1 MGLVSLLRS
10 AWSTPLRAFL
20 FWALFGAALGYF
32 VLSPTTRVLDEIL
45 QENRTGPIDPLGRI
59 QEAFSAAFLLWGLVH
74 LAIGIG
80 LGIIFGLLHSRM
92 LTQRGELQ
100 RLNVKLT
107 GEVFQRATLEGQ
119 LEQQLKKVE
128 ELSERR
134 REILEAIPDAVVT
147 MDPNGRI
154 TFLNQAAV
162 RLTGYSDEE
171 ATGRPLDEVFP
182 LSPPEELS
190 GVPEPLPL
198 GAFEQMLRTREGR
211 LVPTI
216 TSHAEVRAPGGEL
229 LGRVTVFKDISELR
243 RAEEEKE
250 RLEQQLIHSERLASL
265 GLLAAGVAHEIN
277 APLNNISLLT
287 EGIRRKTNEPEI
299 DEKIRALGEQV
310 EAAAR
315 IVRALLEFSRKPE
328 SHMQLVDLNEVVR
341 KGLALIGEVRPSRI
355 EFVRELASD
364 LPAIQGDPD
373 QLQQVLLNMVNNA
386 LDAMPNGGR
395 LRVATRPTSG
405 GVELLIED
413 TGVGIVPENL
423 PKIFDPFFTTKQEKG
438 TGLGLSICHGIIRA
452 HNGTVDVRSEV
463 GKGTIFTI
471 HFPGVRG
478 S

>member
-10 AWSTPLRAFL
+10 AWATPLRAFL

-32 VLSPTTRVLDEIL
+32 VLSPTTRVLDEVL
-45 QENRTGPIDPLGRI
+45 REDRTTPIDPLARVA
-59 QEAFSAAFLLWGLVH
+59 EAFSPAYLLWALVH
-74 LAIGIG
+74 LAIGSG
-80 LGIIFGLLHSRM
+80 LGIVFGFLHSRM
-92 LTQRGELQ
+92 LAQRTELQ

-119 LEQQLKKVE
+119 LEEQLKKVE

-147 MDPNGRI
+147 MDRNGRI
-154 TFLNQAAV
+154 TFLNQGAV
-162 RLTGYSDEE
+162 RLTGYSVEE
-171 ATGRPLDEVFP
+171 ATGRRLDEIFP
-182 LSPPEELS
+182 LSPPEDQT
-190 GVPEPLPL
+190 GKPEPLPL
-198 GAFEQMLRTREGR
+198 GAFEQMLRTRDGR
-211 LVPTI
+211 MVPTI
-216 TSHAEVRAPGGEL
+216 TSHAEVRAPVGEL
-229 LGRVTVFKDISELR
+229 LGRVSVFKDISALR

-287 EGIRRKTNEPEI
+287 ESISRKASDPSV

-328 SHMQLVDLNEVVR
+328 AHMQLVDLNEVVR
-341 KGLALIGEVRPSRI
+341 KGLTLIGEVRPTRT
-355 EFVRELASD
+355 EVVRELSAD

-395 LRVATRPTSG
+395 LRVATQRTAG
-405 GVELLIED
+405 GVELVIED
-413 TGVGIVPENL
+413 TGVGIAPENL
-423 PKIFDPFFTTKQEKG
+423 TKIFDPFFTTKQEKG

-463 GKGTIFTI
+463 GKGTTFTI
-471 HFPGVRG
+471 HFPGV
-478 S
+478 SS